1 MGKAVVFDRFGGPEV
16 LEIVDIEVPRPGP
29 GEVLV
34 EVFASGIS
42 PVEAAV
48 RRGDDVDRWPVEFPS
63 GQGRDLAGVIDAVGE
78 GVTRF
83 RRGDE
88 VMGWVARGAQAA
100 FVVVP
105 EAQLLPKPVS
115 LSWEVAGSLYV
126 AGTTA
131 LGAVDGLNLGPK
143 DLVVVTAA
151 AGGIGC
157 LAAQLAR
164 ARGADVI
171 GTTTEARFDF
181 VRQFGIEPVAYGPDL
196 AARVR
201 EIDPRPVT
209 AFLDFLGGQAAEALA
224 LAVPASRVFTT
235 TDWSAVED
243 QGTVKLYAGDTL
255 ALGRIAR
262 LVADRQVR
270 LPIADVFPLAEVA
283 DAYRQLDHRDS
294 AGKIVLGMKV
304 VDYPGQKVHAA
315 GRLRQQDLTIGVPT
329 PHERMN
335 VEEQVPPVFGD
346 GRAKQRREHAH
357 DEREQAS
364 EARRRE
370 RDGDHDR
377 EGGPEHT

>member
-1 MGKAVVFDRFGGPEV
+1 MARAVVFESFGGPEV
-16 LEIVDIEVPRPGP
+16 LEIVDVAVPKPGP

-42 PVEAAV
+42 PVETAV
-48 RRGDDVDRWPVEFPS
+48 RRGDRQDHWPVEFPS
-63 GQGRDLAGVIDAVGE
+63 GQGRDLAGVVDAVGE

-88 VMGWVARGAQAA
+88 VMGYVARGAQAA
-100 FVVVP
+100 YVLVP

-131 LGAVDGLNLGPK
+131 LGVVDGLNLGSG

-164 ARGADVI
+164 ARGAEVI
-171 GTTTEARFDF
+171 GTTAESRFDF
-181 VRQFGIEPVAYGPDL
+181 VRQFGIEPLDYGPDL

-201 EIDPRPVT
+201 ALTDRPVT
-209 AFLDFLGGQAAEALA
+209 AFLDFLGGQAAEAAELG
-224 LAVPASRVFTT
+224 VPTSRVFTT
-235 TDWSAVED
+235 TDWAAVED
-243 QGTVKLYAGDTL
+243 HDAVKLWAGDTI
-255 ALGRIAR
+255 ALGRIAQ

-270 LPIADVFPLAEVA
+270 LPIADVFPLADVA

-294 AGKIVLGMKV
+294 AGKIVIGMNV
-304 VDYPGQKVHAA
+304 VDYPGQKVRAVR
-315 GRLRQQDLTIGVPT
+315 GLREQDLTIGVPT
-329 PHERMN
+329 PHERMQ
-335 VEEQVPPVFGD
+335 VEEQIPPVLAD
-346 GRAKQRREHAH
+346 GRARQRRAEAHAAH
-357 DEREQAS
+357 AAHGTRGGTGGGA
-364 EARRRE
+364 A
-370 RDGDHDR
+370 DG
-377 EGGPEHT
+377 G